1 MAQIG
6 LPLTHEVTIILE
18 GFQGIYDP
26 KSREFISCRAKDELN
41 KNITFGKRERV
52 HTGASSRQDRTERG
66 DVSIMSPLE
75 RLA

>member
-26 KSREFISCRAKDELN
+26 KTREFILCRAKDELN